1 MLIKE
6 KSGKIYRKFMCTR
19 PEDACMHVHTP
30 SPLHTHI
37 YKQLTPPL
45 EYIDSYPMPLKL
57 RSPDYLNCPTET
69 TDKNEYINSY
79 PTSWKHQL
87 SN

>member
-1 MLIKE
+1 
-6 KSGKIYRKFMCTR
+6 MCTR

-69 TDKNEYINSY
+69 TDKNDTSIHIQHLGNINCLTRRAVY
-79 PTSWKHQL
+79 VKLCKWQL
-87 SN
+87 